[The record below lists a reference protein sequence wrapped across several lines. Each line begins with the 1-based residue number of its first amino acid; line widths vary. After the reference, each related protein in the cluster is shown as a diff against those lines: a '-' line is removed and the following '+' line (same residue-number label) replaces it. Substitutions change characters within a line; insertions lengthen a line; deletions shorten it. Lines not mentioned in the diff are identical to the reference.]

1 MKTQSRVRSV
11 AALFG
16 AVLCVMSFS
25 GSAQQPLPPVDV
37 PLPAILKDYKPVT
50 AERLKNPEAGN
61 WLQIRG
67 TYNGWGY
74 SPLDQINQ
82 QNVWQLQ
89 LAWVFSTGAVAAHEA
104 APVINNGVMYVSAP
118 GNQVIAID
126 AKTGTQL
133 WRYRRELPPGA
144 VVMHPVSRGVAL
156 YGDKVYFASSA
167 AVLVALNAR
176 TGQEVWTATVEDNK
190 KGYYMSAAPVVAD
203 GKVAVGISG
212 GEFGIRGFVAAY
224 DAETGKEA
232 WRAFTIPGPGEP
244 GHETWPAG
252 GEEWKTG
259 GGPTW
264 VTGNYDPATNLLY
277 WGVGNGGPWMGDL
290 RPGDNL
296 YVSSTI
302 AIDAATGK
310 IVGHFQYNPNESF
323 DWDEVSP
330 PLLIDYTRN
339 GKTISGLVNVSRS
352 GYIFNLERTK
362 GPIKFVDAQP
372 YVLQTAFK
380 SVDPRT
386 GRVEYDL
393 ERKPAVGKTVEF
405 CPMYLG
411 AKNWQPAGFN
421 PRTRLIYIP
430 TSANLCTRMTGLK
443 PEYVAGRTYTGGRN
457 ELLITP
463 GADHIGETAAWDV
476 DTGKK
481 VWSYNFA
488 KSTNWGGILTTAG
501 GLVFGGGT
509 ADRMFRALDA
519 STGKLL
525 WEIPTNS
532 GVMGQPATFMVDGKQ
547 YIAVMSGWGGDA
559 RGVQARLN
567 RIRPG
572 EFPEVPDG
580 GAIWVFTL
588 PTSR

>member
-1 MKTQSRVRSV
+1 
-11 AALFG
+11 
-16 AVLCVMSFS
+16 MSLS
-25 GSAQQPLPPVDV
+25 GSAQQQLLPVEV
-37 PLPAILKDYKPVT
+37 PLPAILKDYTPVT
-50 AERLKNPEAGN
+50 SDRLKNPEPAN

-82 QNVWQLQ
+82 KNVGQLQ

-104 APVINNGVMYVSAP
+104 APVVNNGVMYVAAP

-144 VVMHPVSRGVAL
+144 IVMHPVNRGVAL
-156 YGDKVYFASSA
+156 YGDKVYFASNA

-176 TGQEVWTATVEDNK
+176 TGEEVWTATVEDNR
-190 KGYYMSAAPVVAD
+190 KGYYLSAAPIVAD
-203 GKVAVGISG
+203 GKVAVGVSG

-302 AIDAATGK
+302 AIDASTGK

-339 GKTISGLVNVSRS
+339 GKTITGLVNVARN

-362 GPIKFVDAQP
+362 GPIRFVDAQP

-380 SVDPRT
+380 SVDPKT

-421 PRTRLIYIP
+421 PKTRLIYIP

-457 ELLITP
+457 ELLIAP
-463 GADHIGETAAWDV
+463 GADHIGETAAWNV

-509 ADRMFRALDA
+509 ADRIFRALDA
-519 STGKLL
+519 STGTLL
-525 WEIPTNS
+525 WQMPTNS
-532 GVMGQPATFMVDGKQ
+532 GVMGQPSTFMVEGRQ
-547 YIAVMSGWGGDA
+547 YVAVLSGWGGDA
-559 RGVQARLN
+559 RGVQGRLN

-580 GAIWVFTL
+580 GAIWVFRL
-588 PTSR
+588 P